1 MSELAQRDPAEVA
14 RAGMRGAIAAM
25 AMTGMRVL
33 TVELGIVKQTPPE
46 AMAKERARGFLRKVP
61 RKRRRAVV
69 EVAHW
74 TYGAFGGATFAL
86 LPDSLRRQAWAG
98 PGYGLAVW
106 LGFEFGIAPVLRL
119 SQSKRPDAVQRIALA
134 VDHLLYGLVLSE
146 TRMRPQE

>member
-14 RAGMRGAIAAM
+14 QAGMRGAIAAM

-46 AMAKERARGFLRKVP
+46 AMAKQRAAGLLRKVP
-61 RKRRRAVV
+61 RKRRRAAI

-74 TYGAFGGATFAL
+74 SYGAVGGAAFAL
-86 LPDSLRRQAWAG
+86 LPDFLRRQAWAG
-98 PGYGLAVW
+98 PAYGLGVW
-106 LGFEFGIAPVLRL
+106 LSFEFGIAPVLGL
-119 SQSKRPDAVQRIALA
+119 SQSKRPDAVQRTALA